1 MAFAR
6 PFAYNTGSTISGT
19 VQVGNLAVGT
29 PTAGFESTGLKWWN
43 GPDEELGYVI
53 AHETP
58 SGQPGADGNT
68 AYLGFWRSSD
78 LTESTF
84 IALSEW
90 VSNGTQTF
98 ASGNAADSWLNS
110 NGYWSSWEYVNG
122 ILTIPNGFAPISGQ
136 TITSLSSS
144 TFTIS
149 GKTPYVPVTVGDSNN
164 FYHGDIEIGDSV
176 TIGFSGSPYYLIAI
190 TKNGSTFSQTPMW
203 YTNSFTYTFTGHSFT
218 TSDELKISVGGNI
231 REYEN
236 VGIGSSA
243 IQACSSY
250 PAFGVNKY
258 SVLPWGTWVGE
269 MYIFNDSDLSS
280 PYTSAYIA
288 NVEFGGSAIMW
299 KQTDSNGK
307 VISQGTCP

>member
-29 PTAGFESTGLKWWN
+29 PTAGFVSTGLKWWN

-58 SGQPGADGNT
+58 SGQPGADGDT

-98 ASGNAADSWLNS
+98 ASGNDANSWLNS
-110 NGYWSSWEYVNG
+110 NGYWSSWEFVNG
-122 ILTIPNGFAPISGQ
+122 ILTNTSGFAPITGR

-149 GKTPYVPVTVGDSNN
+149 GETPYVPVTLGNSNN
-164 FYHGDIEIGDSV
+164 FYHGEIEIGDSF
-176 TIGFSGSPYYLIAI
+176 TIDLSGSPYYLIAI
-190 TKNGSTFSQTPMW
+190 QKNNTVFSQTPLW
-203 YTNSFTYTFTGHSFT
+203 YTNSLTYTFTGTSLT
-218 TSDELKISVGGNI
+218 TSDVLRISVGGNTY
-231 REYEN
+231 EYET
-236 VGIGSSA
+236 VGLGSSA
-243 IQACSSY
+243 IQACSAY
-250 PAFGVNKY
+250 PSFGVNKY
-258 SVLPWGTWVGE
+258 STLAWSTWTEE
-269 MYIFNDSDLSS
+269 MYIFNDSSLSS

-288 NVEFGGSAIMW
+288 NLQSGGGAVLW
-299 KQTDSNGK
+299 KQTDSNGE

>member
-19 VQVGNLAVGT
+19 VQVGNLAVGS

-58 SGQPGADGNT
+58 SGQPGADGDT
-68 AYLGFWRSSD
+68 AYLGFWRSD
-78 LTESTF
+78 T
-84 IALSEW
+84 LSESSYQTLASW
-90 VSNGTQTF
+90 VTDWTQNFTT
-98 ASGNAADSWLNS
+98 GNEAYSWLNS
-110 NGYWSSWEYVNG
+110 NGYWSSWEFYNGTLTINPG
-122 ILTIPNGFAPISGQ
+122 ILAYSGLTAITFTPSFAISAS
-136 TITSLSSS
+136 TSLVPLP
-144 TFTIS
+144 S
-149 GKTPYVPVTVGDSNN
+149 GENKT
-164 FYHGDIEIGDSV
+164 FYHDSISLSDNFHI
-176 TIGFSGSPYYLIAI
+176 TWSGSPYVVLAV
-190 TKNGSTFSQTPMW
+190 TKNGSTYFQDAPGW
-203 YTNSFTYTFTGHSFT
+203 YESGYTYTFGQTFT
-218 TSDELKISVGGNI
+218 NTDELVITLATTL

-236 VGIGSSA
+236 VGLGSSA

-258 SVLPWGTWVGE
+258 SVLPWGTWGGE

-280 PYTSAYIA
+280 PYTSGYIA
-288 NVEFGGSAIMW
+288 NVEFDGSAIMW